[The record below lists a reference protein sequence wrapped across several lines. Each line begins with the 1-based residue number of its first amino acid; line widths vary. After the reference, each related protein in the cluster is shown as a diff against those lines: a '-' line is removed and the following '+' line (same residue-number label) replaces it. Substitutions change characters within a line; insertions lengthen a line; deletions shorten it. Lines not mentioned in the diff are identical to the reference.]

1 MSIKFSCECGKS
13 LSVRDEHAG
22 KKVRCPA
29 CGQPTRVPDQESI
42 SLAAEPTPEP
52 MPGPDFGAAP
62 AAPAS
67 SVVLPPVA
75 KTSPL
80 VPVAVFLCIV
90 ALLVSVGGLL
100 VYLKTA
106 KEIDTINRKVSKLE
120 NDHKLLKASVTAV
133 LRRKAA
139 PPAQAKA
146 PQQPSIDM
154 KNVESLLKAAVGGQ
168 IEHQKAINEL
178 LDGLEGK
185 K

>member
-1 MSIKFSCECGKS
+1 VSIKFSCECGKK

-22 KKVRCPA
+22 KQVRCPA
-29 CGQPTRVPDQESI
+29 CGQPARVPDQGEI
-42 SLAAEPTPEP
+42 ALVTEPTPEP
-52 MPGPDFGAAP
+52 DFGAPP
-62 AAPAS
+62 AAAPS

-80 VPVAVFLCIV
+80 VPVTVFLCVV
-90 ALLVSVGGLL
+90 ALLVSVGGLF

-106 KEIDTINRKVSKLE
+106 KEMDTLKRKMSKLE
-120 NDHKLLKASVTAV
+120 TDHKLLKASVSAV
-133 LRRKAA
+133 LRRKPTPA
-139 PPAQAKA
+139 PQARA

-154 KNVESLLKAAVGGQ
+154 KSVEALLKAAVGGQ

-185 K
+185 QGKK